1 MYWGMD
7 KQWYKPYLETTHK
20 QQIYAVLL
28 HFVIMDECARNIIVL
43 LKQQLVLLGQGFVI
57 QEQ

>member
-1 MYWGMD
+1 MN
-7 KQWYKPYLETTHK
+7 KQRHKPYLETPDK

-28 HFVIMDECARNIIVL
+28 YFIIMDECARNVIAF

>member
-1 MYWGMD
+1 MD

>member
-1 MYWGMD
+1 MN
-7 KQWYKPYLETTHK
+7 KQRHKPYLETPDQ

-28 HFVIMDECARNIIVL
+28 YFIIMDECARNVTAL

>member
-1 MYWGMD
+1 M
-7 KQWYKPYLETTHK
+7 KPYLETPDK

-28 HFVIMDECARNIIVL
+28 YFIIMVECAARNVIEL

-57 QEQ
+57 HEQ

>member
-1 MYWGMD
+1 MYWGMN
-7 KQWYKPYLETTHK
+7 KQWYKPYLETTDK
-20 QQIYAVLL
+20 PQINAVLL
-28 HFVIMDECARNIIVL
+28 HFVIMDEYARNVIAL